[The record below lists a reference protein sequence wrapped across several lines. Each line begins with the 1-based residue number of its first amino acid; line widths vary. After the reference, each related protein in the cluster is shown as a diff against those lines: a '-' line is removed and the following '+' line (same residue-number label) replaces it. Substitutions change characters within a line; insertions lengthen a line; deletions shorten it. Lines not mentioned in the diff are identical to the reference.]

1 MAMVKLRENRVQPLV
16 CIYGGIEYTI
26 GYDSGTEI
34 PLPYAINMLGHA
46 SAVTVEFTESDEK
59 MLPRL
64 ALYKL
69 DALKSNHPDLSDDD
83 DIKDIREKLMP
94 RKGGFVKKTFG
105 KKPEV
110 VEEIVEEEIVE
121 EKTLA
126 PLPPK
131 LDRLTVAKLKILLEE
146 RGLSTEG
153 KKADLIERLVEGA

>member
-1 MAMVKLRENRVQPLV
+1 M
-16 CIYGGIEYTI
+16 I
-26 GYDSGTEI
+26 
-34 PLPYAINMLGHA
+34 YAINMLGHA

-83 DIKDIREKLMP
+83 DIKNIREKVMP

-110 VEEIVEEEIVE
+110 VEEIVEEKIVEEEIVE

-131 LDRLTVAKLKILLEE
+131 LDKLTVAKLKILLEE

>member
-1 MAMVKLRENRVQPLV
+1 MAMVKLRKDTLQPLV
-16 CIYGGIEYTI
+16 CIYGGTEYTI
-26 GYDSGTEI
+26 TYDSGTEI
-34 PLPYAINMLGHA
+34 PLVYAINMLGHA

-69 DALKSNHPDLSDDD
+69 DALKSNHPDLSDSD
-83 DIKDIREKLMP
+83 DIKGIRAKVMP
-94 RKGGFVKKTFG
+94 RKSGFVKKTFG

-110 VEEIVEEEIVE
+110 VEKIVEEEIVE
-121 EKTLA
+121 EETLA

-131 LDRLTVAKLKILLEE
+131 LDKLTVAKLKVLLEE

-153 KKADLIERLVEGA
+153 RKADLIERLMEGA